1 MGHAQAPGHLLVVAM
16 DGEEEG
22 HQQGHGHHHQPG
34 PLGELAVKQ
43 DARNNRRHNA
53 AKAIEQGLAL
63 PARALFPPPMHHHA
77 RLREGEAR
85 EHSHRI
91 QGDQV
96 TDAATED
103 HQQDSSKGAQHH
115 DAVAEHQPVAQGG
128 QLAGHVAV
136 LGQEGGQAREIGKGG
151 IGS

>member
-16 DGEEEG
+16 DGEEQG
-22 HQQGHGHHHQPG
+22 HQQGHGYHHKPG
-34 PLGELAVKQ
+34 PLGELAEQ
-43 DARNNRRHNA
+43 QHARNNRRNKA
-53 AKAIEQGLAL
+53 AKAIEQGLPL
-63 PARALFPPPMHHHA
+63 PSRALFMPPMHHHA
-77 RLREGEAR
+77 GLGEGEAG
-85 EHSHRI
+85 EHPHGI
-91 QGDQV
+91 EGDQV

-136 LGQEGGQAREIGKGG
+136 LGQEGGQAWEIGKGR